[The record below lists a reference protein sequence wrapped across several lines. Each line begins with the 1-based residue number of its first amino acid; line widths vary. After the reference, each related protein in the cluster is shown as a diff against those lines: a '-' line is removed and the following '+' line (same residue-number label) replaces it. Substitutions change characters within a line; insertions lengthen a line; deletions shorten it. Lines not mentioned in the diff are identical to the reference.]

1 MLSKKL
7 RKFRENSGYTQQ
19 QVADALNIDRS
30 TYSYYELGKTT
41 PDIHTL
47 VALAK
52 IFNITISDLLDESPE
67 AVRVKDPAA
76 ENKLVRKND
85 SLIYELSK
93 DEKQLIIY
101 YRLLK
106 PETQACL
113 INHLQE
119 ESEKAEKAEKK
130 GTT

>member
-1 MLSKKL
+1 MNTILSKKL

-47 VALAK
+47 IALAK
-52 IFNITISDLLDESPE
+52 IFNITIADLLEESAE
-67 AVRVKDPAA
+67 TVRVKDSSSG
-76 ENKLVRKND
+76 KRLGHND
-85 SLIYELSK
+85 SFIYELSK

-106 PETQACL
+106 PEMQAIL
-113 INHLQE
+113 ISHLQE
-119 ESEKAEKAEKK
+119 MSEKEEKK
-130 GTT
+130 DKI

>member
-47 VALAK
+47 IALAK
-52 IFNITISDLLDESPE
+52 IFNITIADLLEESAE
-67 AVRVKDPAA
+67 TARVKDAST
-76 ENKLVRKND
+76 EKKFGRNND
-85 SLIYELSK
+85 SFIYELSK

-106 PETQACL
+106 PETQVCL
-113 INHLQE
+113 INHLQD
-119 ESEKAEKAEKK
+119 ESEGTKKK
-130 GTT
+130 GKT

>member
-1 MLSKKL
+1 VDTILSKKL

-47 VALAK
+47 IALAK
-52 IFNITISDLLDESPE
+52 IFNITITDLLEESAE
-67 AVRVKDPAA
+67 TARVKDPSA
-76 ENKLVRKND
+76 EKRFGRKND
-85 SLIYELSK
+85 SFIYELSK

-113 INHLQE
+113 ISHLQE
-119 ESEKAEKAEKK
+119 MSEKEEKK
-130 GTT
+130 DKT